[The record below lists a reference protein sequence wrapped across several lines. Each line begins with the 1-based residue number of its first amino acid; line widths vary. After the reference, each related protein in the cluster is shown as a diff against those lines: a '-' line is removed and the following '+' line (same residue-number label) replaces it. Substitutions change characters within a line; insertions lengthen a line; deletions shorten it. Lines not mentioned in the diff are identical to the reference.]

1 MSGLK
6 SGFSRVPKHS
16 RFNYE
21 SRYGKEE
28 KGLENRK
35 KSITLEKG
43 AFYKNS
49 KTFSKLREPSITHYK
64 HNTKARKK
72 ALYLSSISMMTCVFL
87 FFNIGSKYVILGRAF
102 TISPAAGIFALLF
115 LLILL
120 IFFIRLNN
128 KS

>member
-35 KSITLEKG
+35 KTIQIEKG
-43 AFYKNS
+43 ALYSNS
-49 KTFSKLREPSITHYK
+49 QSFSKLREPSISHYK
-64 HNTKARKK
+64 HNTRHRK
-72 ALYLSSISMMTCVFL
+72 YM
-87 FFNIGSKYVILGRAF
+87 KYTLTLLMLGCILTYYNYGGY
-102 TISPAAGIFALLF
+102 PGILALLF

-120 IFFIRLNN
+120 IVFIRLNN